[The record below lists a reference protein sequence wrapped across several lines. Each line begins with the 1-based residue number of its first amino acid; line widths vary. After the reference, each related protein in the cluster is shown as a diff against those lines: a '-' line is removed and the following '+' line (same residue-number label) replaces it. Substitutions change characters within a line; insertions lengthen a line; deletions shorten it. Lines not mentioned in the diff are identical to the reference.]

1 MINISVILPVYNG
14 SKTLTTCI
22 ESITSQDYSDYEI
35 VAIDDGSTDN
45 SLEILE
51 SYPIKIIRQKNS
63 GVSAARNAG
72 AALAKGQYLAFIDQD
87 DKWMPEKLSRQ
98 VEFIDKN
105 NNVLYVFTNFKRFSY
120 NGSGSYSLSNSEL
133 NPYIYSW
140 PHIKHP
146 IKSGR
151 IFDCND
157 AMELLLNG
165 YPIYPSTMLINKDI
179 LVRAGGWNNIFPRCQ
194 DLDISLRCSRI
205 TKFCYVD
212 LVLTEIGRHETN
224 VSSDFINQLEE
235 DIDVLK
241 YHLEKDI
248 FDFSEKKRISYYLGM
263 RLCNMGWHHFNRGNA
278 THARHCYFQA
288 LRYPSGFF
296 RALINIP
303 FTFYP
308 LSLFKVARNNMT
320 RNI

>member
-105 NNVLYVFTNFKRFSY
+105 NNVL
-120 NGSGSYSLSNSEL
+120 
-133 NPYIYSW
+133 
-140 PHIKHP
+140 
-146 IKSGR
+146 
-151 IFDCND
+151 
-157 AMELLLNG
+157 
-165 YPIYPSTMLINKDI
+165 
-179 LVRAGGWNNIFPRCQ
+179 
-194 DLDISLRCSRI
+194 
-205 TKFCYVD
+205 KFR
-212 LVLTEIGRHETN
+212 T
-224 VSSDFINQLEE
+224 
-235 DIDVLK
+235 
-241 YHLEKDI
+241 
-248 FDFSEKKRISYYLGM
+248 
-263 RLCNMGWHHFNRGNA
+263 
-278 THARHCYFQA
+278 
-288 LRYPSGFF
+288 P
-296 RALINIP
+296 
-303 FTFYP
+303 
-308 LSLFKVARNNMT
+308 
-320 RNI
+320 